1 MTAFEQ
7 IKNEIERHKKMMDDW
22 DVQDSWYRHSTAG
35 IKQKALYEYAIE
47 LLESIRDNCDE
58 GQR

>member
-1 MTAFEQ
+1 MKAFNHIE
-7 IKNEIERHKKMMDDW
+7 NEIERHKMMLDDW
-22 DVQDSWYRHSTAG
+22 QIQDAWYRHSTAG
-35 IKQKALYEYAIE
+35 MRQKAIYEYAIE

>member
-1 MTAFEQ
+1 MKAFEHVE
-7 IKNEIERHKKMMDDW
+7 NEIERHKKMMDDW
-22 DVQDSWYRHSTAG
+22 NVQDPWYRHSTAG
-35 IKQKALYEYAIE
+35 MRQKALYEYAIE